1 MYVILIFSFGLL
13 RLLIVIVLVYICIC
27 IFVVYL
33 KEKKLK
39 LKKNTQTSSF
49 EEETTHLIEFRVCGK
64 QYNGSTMTQFRARA
78 ITTKAHIIFGKNKIY
93 QIKPVTRNVFKNV
106 IFRVTIT
113 GFVTVRS

>member
-1 MYVILIFSFGLL
+1 MGLL
-13 RLLIVIVLVYICIC
+13 RLLIVIVLVYICIG

-78 ITTKAHIIFGKNKIY
+78 ITAKAHIIFGKNKIY